1 MAPERSNGVT
11 EVATARGRKIVIH
24 NCLTKA
30 DLRSLF
36 ISHMGFQFAQ
46 ATGMQD
52 RMIELTGGSAVVGWW
67 RHGDRSKGP
76 CKEF

>member
-1 MAPERSNGVT
+1 MFDIFYEAQQRICSLSVPVSLVA

-46 ATGMQD
+46 A
-52 RMIELTGGSAVVGWW
+52 EV
-67 RHGDRSKGP
+67 
-76 CKEF
+76 

>member
-1 MAPERSNGVT
+1 MA

-46 ATGMQD
+46 AECVK
-52 RMIELTGGSAVVGWW
+52 RWLKGGNLA
-67 RHGDRSKGP
+67 
-76 CKEF
+76 EA